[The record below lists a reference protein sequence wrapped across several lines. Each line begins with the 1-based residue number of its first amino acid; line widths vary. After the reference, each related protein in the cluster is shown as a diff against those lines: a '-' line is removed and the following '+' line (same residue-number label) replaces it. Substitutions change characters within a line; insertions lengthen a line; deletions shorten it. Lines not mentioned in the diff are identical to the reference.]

1 MFINFSVLYCELW
14 EWERYSVTMSRSWV
28 EEWLTRQW
36 RSRDAGSCKVLVNVI
51 AEPSPFNFFFCFVS
65 AHKPATDS
73 ETNTL
78 ISFRSKSLAR
88 CVSFAF
94 FLLPLY
100 SLFCLIFFVCTS
112 FRIER
117 WLGRYYY
124 QLFFLTSCEKKAS
137 GMLETW
143 VRRWLEAFI
152 GS

>member
-14 EWERYSVTMSRSWV
+14 EWERYSVTMSRSRV

-51 AEPSPFNFFFCFVS
+51 AEPSPFNFFFLFCFS
-65 AHKPATDS
+65 TQTRDWLRDKYTDFFPFQES
-73 ETNTL
+73 GSMCFICL
-78 ISFRSKSLAR
+78 FSLASLFTVLPYIFCLHEFQNR
-88 CVSFAF
+88 AMAWAI
-94 FLLPLY
+94 LLP
-100 SLFCLIFFVCTS
+100 T
-112 FRIER
+112 
-117 WLGRYYY
+117 
-124 QLFFLTSCEKKAS
+124 FFLTSCEKKAS